1 MLGRVPMVDVRSLA
15 HAVTYVESGDRDQV
29 LICDVDNTLVPQG
42 VTLDEFA
49 IIVNEAIDRLEA
61 VDHVATVI
69 PLTNGPQR
77 GVDRV
82 IGGGN
87 KPWTTRRRLG
97 LRGDRSSITVIG
109 DQVLTDGALAWRLG
123 ATFLYLVIDDERED
137 RRQATMR
144 RVGRAVTRLFFRRA
158 G

>member
-15 HAVTYVESGDRDQV
+15 QAVTYVESGDRGQV

-42 VTLDEFA
+42 VSLQEFA
-49 IIVNEAIDRLEA
+49 TLVNGAIDRLEA
-61 VDHVATVI
+61 IDRVATVI

-82 IGGGN
+82 VGGGN

-97 LRGDRSSITVIG
+97 LRRNGAPVVVIG
-109 DQVLTDGALAWRLG
+109 DQVLTDGALAWRLR
-123 ATFLYLVIDDERED
+123 ATFLYLVIDDEQED

-144 RVGRAVTRLFFRRA
+144 RIGRIMTRMFFRRA
-158 G
+158 D